1 MSWKGYVFALLRKG
15 PVPVKKLKAKR
26 GASPDNWSLGDLG
39 AFYSENRQE
48 LHSFALRK
56 LKDAGK
62 AEEVLQESFM
72 RMILAAPELYSSEH
86 VRAYLFRSIETICI
100 DIFRREGRRPNLFL
114 VDEFLP
120 DWEFAADTP
129 DHADIVAA
137 ADDAALV
144 RQALALLSPAERA
157 ALVLWELEGRS
168 SEEIARELGIKEK
181 NVRQTVARARAS
193 LREILANRI
202 VDDVRGLTALDLLSS
217 SYKRAKKVAKK
228 SSGVALTIFVS
239 LFFLFGSSLVKN
251 DSVNPGFNSDR
262 QDFSS
267 VASGFDASPLG
278 EINPSTEVVTP
289 SATAKPN
296 SASARNEENT
306 SSGRLFQGLN
316 RSGVPFGFTVSD
328 LSGALGEIYF
338 RERNPLAS
346 ASGPSSSQIIKTS
359 SEAANIMILQTL
371 TAEGNGVVYQPTIS
385 FGRGGEWVPLS
396 VEVSSLELKRE
407 SAGNYLL
414 TVRIDVNSEVET
426 PISIKSS
433 AGGRDLYEPPKRV
446 VTRILLDSSKIGVL
460 AQAVFVVET
469 GAEA

>member
-1 MSWKGYVFALLRKG
+1 
-15 PVPVKKLKAKR
+15 
-26 GASPDNWSLGDLG
+26 
-39 AFYSENRQE
+39 
-48 LHSFALRK
+48 
-56 LKDAGK
+56 LKDPGK

-72 RMILAAPELYSSEH
+72 RMILAAPELNSSEH
-86 VRAYLFRSIETICI
+86 VRAYLFRSIENICI
-100 DIFRREGRRPNLFL
+100 DIFRREGRRPSLVL

-120 DWEFAADTP
+120 DWEVAADTP

-202 VDDVRGLTALDLLSS
+202 VDDARGLTALDLLSS
-217 SYKRAKKVAKK
+217 SYKKAKKVAKK
-228 SSGVALTIFVS
+228 SSAVALTIFVS
-239 LFFLFGSSLVKN
+239 VFFLFGSSFVKN
-251 DSVNPGFNSDR
+251 NSVNPGFIPDH

-267 VASGFDASPLG
+267 VASGLDAPIEEVKS
-278 EINPSTEVVTP
+278 STEVVTP
-289 SATAKPN
+289 SATTKPN
-296 SASARNEENT
+296 EGSSGKEGNAT
-306 SSGRLFQGLN
+306 SGRLFKGLN
-316 RSGVPFGFTVSD
+316 RSGVPFGFTISD

-346 ASGPSSSQIIKTS
+346 APVLSSSQIIKTS

-385 FGRGGEWVPLS
+385 FGRAGEWVPIS
-396 VEVSSLELKRE
+396 VEVSSLELKQE
-407 SAGNYLL
+407 GAGNYLL
-414 TVRIDVNSEVET
+414 TVRIDVKSEIDT

-460 AQAVFVVET
+460 AQAVFVIET
-469 GAEA
+469 GAEV